1 MVPRRIMRF
10 RNDKESGHAILE
22 LAILAPMLM
31 LLLFGMGD
39 FARVFYAGIEVT
51 NAAYAG
57 AMYGV
62 QTVGTAKKLD
72 AIRTAAKNDA
82 SDLKA
87 ASLTVT
93 PAQVCK
99 CPDNS
104 AGSCTGTCSG
114 GGKLRL
120 YVQVTATY
128 PFQTLVKYP
137 GVNKVTYQGYAS
149 TTTISKTVL
158 LRVQ

>member
-1 MVPRRIMRF
+1 MRPRGIMRF
-10 RNDKESGHAILE
+10 RNEKESGHAMLE

-51 NAAYAG
+51 NGAYAG

-62 QTVGTAKKLD
+62 QTVGTAKNID
-72 AIRTAAKNDA
+72 GMRTAAKNDA

-87 ASLTVT
+87 SSLTVT
-93 PAQVCK
+93 PSKICK

-104 AGSCTGTCSG
+104 SVSCTGTCSG
-114 GGKLRL
+114 GG
-120 YVQVTATY
+120 
-128 PFQTLVKYP
+128 
-137 GVNKVTYQGYAS
+137 
-149 TTTISKTVL
+149 
-158 LRVQ
+158 